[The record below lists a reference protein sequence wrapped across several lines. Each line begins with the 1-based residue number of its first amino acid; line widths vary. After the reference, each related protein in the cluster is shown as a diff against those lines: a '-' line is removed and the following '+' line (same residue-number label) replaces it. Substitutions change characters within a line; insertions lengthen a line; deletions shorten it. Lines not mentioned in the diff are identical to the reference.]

1 MTLKKALLRRT
12 FLKGAGAAIGLPL
25 LDAMVPAFASDAPPA
40 KRLGFVYLPNGV
52 AKNFTGIDYWT
63 PKVPEAPQTVAKLA
77 ALSPILKPLE
87 PYRERLTVISGLAA
101 RVAEANAE
109 DGATGDHTKATA
121 SWLTGVRCKRTEGAD
136 IEAGTSADQIA
147 AAVLGKDTALPS
159 LELSID
165 LSVLAGMCDSAYSCV
180 YLNTLSWST
189 PTTPLPSDNNPRV
202 VFERLFGDGGTGA
215 QRAAR
220 AREDRSI
227 LDFVNADFARLTRE
241 LGPADRVQ
249 VDEYLTAVREVERR
263 IEAVERLDGDAG
275 GLPALDRPPGI
286 PAVFGDH
293 VKLMYEL
300 QWLAFK
306 ADLTRVVTFMLGR
319 ELNFRTYPE
328 IGLTQGHHTMSHHGE
343 KPENIER
350 YAKLNVYQTDLFAG
364 FLSKLA
370 STPEGNGTLLDQSL
384 FLYGASLSNPNL
396 HAHMDLPLA
405 VIGGPAGRP
414 GGGRHGVEPANT
426 PMSNLLVTLLDRA
439 GVPVERIG
447 DSTGRVELVDG

>member
-1 MTLKKALLRRT
+1 MNYKVLPRRT

-25 LDAMVPAFASDAPPA
+25 LDAMVPAFASDAPKA

-63 PKVPEAPQTVAKLA
+63 PKTAGAGGKLA
-77 ALSPILKPLE
+77 DLSTILKPLE
-87 PYRERLTVISGLAA
+87 PYRDRLTVVSGLAA

-136 IEAGTSADQIA
+136 IQAGISADQIA
-147 AAVLGKDTALPS
+147 ATVLGKDTALPS

-189 PTTPLPSDNNPRV
+189 PTTPLPSENNPRV
-202 VFERLFGDGGTGA
+202 VFERLFGDGGTNA

-220 AREDRSI
+220 ARQDRSI

-241 LGPADRVQ
+241 LGPTDRVQ
-249 VDEYLTAVREVERR
+249 VDEYLAAVREVERR
-263 IEAVERLDGDAG
+263 IEAVERLGDDA
-275 GLPALDRPPGI
+275 GLPALERPIGI
-286 PAVFGDH
+286 PEVFGDH
-293 VKLMYEL
+293 VKLMYDL
-300 QWLAFK
+300 QWLAFQ

-350 YAKLNVYQTDLFAG
+350 YAKLNTYQTDLFAG
-364 FLSKLA
+364 FLRKLA
-370 STPEGNGTLLDQSL
+370 STPEGSGTLLDESL

-405 VIGGPAGRP
+405 VVGGPAGRA
-414 GGGRHGVEPANT
+414 GGGRQVVEPSNT

-439 GVPVERIG
+439 GVPVETVG
-447 DSTGRVELVDG
+447 DSSGRVELANG